1 LQLGS
6 CVNEGK
12 KERRAT
18 MSLILSGKEFISK
31 GPLGASALAGLSA
44 LAARRP
50 LLINGVVLSAS
61 DLAELAEQARR
72 TGGGVWVGD
81 RGRDEGRAR
90 G

>member
-1 LQLGS
+1 
-6 CVNEGK
+6 
-12 KERRAT
+12 
-18 MSLILSGKEFISK
+18 MSLILSGKEFISE

-72 TGGGVWVGD
+72 TERAVWVGD
-81 RGRDEGRAR
+81 RGPVEGRAR